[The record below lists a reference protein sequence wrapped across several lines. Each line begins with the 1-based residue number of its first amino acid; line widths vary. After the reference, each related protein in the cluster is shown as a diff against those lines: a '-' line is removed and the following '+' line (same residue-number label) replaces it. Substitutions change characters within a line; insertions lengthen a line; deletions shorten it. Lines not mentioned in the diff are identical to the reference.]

1 MEISAQ
7 HTFNDT
13 LGSVGRPEAKSMR
26 ALAATARL
34 HVLSLAGFCAFMI
47 SVQVYDNVLLYSSV
61 QAFNFSLFTSMG
73 QVSALLVGGLVAT
86 ALRREPS
93 ARLTAAVALACGLCA
108 LARPLLQN
116 EAANAAG
123 AVVLGLLIGLLALC
137 WGPQISRM
145 STRVAAAHVLG
156 SMLASAV
163 VCAIFFESAH
173 ALGLTC
179 AVVPALASAAIY
191 VASCLRI
198 QNAGPQCSTSL
209 HRNINPHCSTSPL
222 QSVSEPAAK
231 KPANGA
237 ANMPHKKKSLLS
249 ASGFTPTYLAS
260 LAIGCLISSFF
271 AGATLNPYGFQSTS
285 IEGLMNWLALAG
297 VVTMFV
303 FSLVPR
309 APMIQPCFILAVVVL
324 TAGMFLLSSGLLGS
338 IVVPLGLILAARI
351 CFTALC
357 WLTLTAIGHTCATHG
372 LPRAAVTGLFGMG
385 LALCNGTLG
394 RSVGM
399 LVSNHTSLSYPGI
412 AFGATAVM
420 GLLILLYAAFSLAPS
435 KGNVAAGASKSNAA
449 ITPDTARASAQ
460 SPVDGGVSEQG
471 QQGACPATSQQV
483 TEHTWSEQRDK
494 LLEHNLTEREFAV
507 AQLILQGQTYLKISQ
522 QLDITER
529 TVKYH
534 ARKIY
539 EKTGASNR
547 TDFVMRMFASNDLEP
562 ELLAPTANAATN
574 AASATA
580 ASAARTCASNAA
592 SSSLAS
598 GPATTAACA
607 PSDQTP
613 PHLPKA
619 YAENGQ
625 AEGESYESDNPE
637 RRFFLF
643 RR

>member
-93 ARLTAAVALACGLCA
+93 ARLTAALALACGLCA
-108 LARPLLQN
+108 LARLLLQN

-137 WGPQISRM
+137 WGPQISHM

-179 AVVPALASAAIY
+179 AVVPALASATIY
-191 VASCLRI
+191 VASCLRT
-198 QNAGPQCSTSL
+198 QNADP
-209 HRNINPHCSTSPL
+209 HRSK
-222 QSVSEPAAK
+222 PAAK
-231 KPANGA
+231 KPANDA
-237 ANMPHKKKSLLS
+237 THAPHKEKSLLS

-324 TAGMFLLSSGLLGS
+324 TAGMFLLSSGFLGS

-435 KGNVAAGASKSNAA
+435 KGNVAAGASKNNAA
-449 ITPDTARASAQ
+449 ITPDTARALAQ
-460 SPVDGGVSEQG
+460 SPVDGNASKQG
-471 QQGACPATSQQV
+471 QQGVCPTTSQQA

-562 ELLAPTANAATN
+562 ELLVPVTNAASARAQNPTANAASACASN
-574 AASATA
+574 PAATP
-580 ASAARTCASNAA
+580 ASNAA
-592 SSSLAS
+592 SSLLAS
-598 GPATTAACA
+598 ESATTAACVS
-607 PSDQTP
+607 SDQTP
-613 PHLPKA
+613 PHLPNTHAKG
-619 YAENGQ
+619 GQ
-625 AEGESYESDNPE
+625 AEGESYENDNPE